1 MAAQSPK
8 PVDQPAE
15 RPKKKKGQ
23 HPVKPELN
31 VIPLVDVMFMMIL
44 FFVLGTTF
52 RQNEGQIPA
61 TLPRVDTA
69 AAQSD
74 TPPEEVP
81 RPINVRI
88 TGGGLSASGEQEEV
102 NYQVAGIPTV
112 IKDPQE
118 LYEKLSGMKQVVGDK
133 AAIIIQPTMDT
144 KWQYAVEVFNQAVR
158 AQFKSIGFSAM
169 AG

>member
-1 MAAQSPK
+1 MSAQSPK
-8 PVDQPAE
+8 PADQPLE
-15 RPKKKKGQ
+15 RPRKKKGQ

-61 TLPRVDTA
+61 TLPKVDTA
-69 AAQSD
+69 VAQSSD
-74 TPPEEVP
+74 VPPEDP
-81 RPINVRI
+81 LKPINVRI
-88 TGGGLSASGEQEEV
+88 MSNGEGAV
-102 NYQVAGIPTV
+102 SYQVAGIPTM
-112 IKDPQE
+112 ITDPQE
-118 LYEKLSGMKQVVGDK
+118 LYEKLAGIKQGLGDK
-133 AAIIIQPTMDT
+133 TSIIIQPTMDT